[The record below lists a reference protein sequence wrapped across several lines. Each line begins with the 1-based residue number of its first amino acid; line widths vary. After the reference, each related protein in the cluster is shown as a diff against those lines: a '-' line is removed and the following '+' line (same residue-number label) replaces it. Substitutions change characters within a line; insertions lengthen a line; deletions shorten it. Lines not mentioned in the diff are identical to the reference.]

1 MAGHSSNLLMMH
13 WNESSSFSI
22 EDGVCTM
29 CAPRDQRKSRDSHSK
44 QITATTAQIDF
55 ATFNTAVR
63 ECIDLF
69 SLCRGFGELY
79 PGFHRDAGPR
89 IRNVLVQI
97 ARDKADA
104 RPAKL
109 CGRQGWA
116 GIGQRR
122 AEFELAV
129 PKVSAFVW
137 EMTIDCKVYPIS
149 LFD

>member
-29 CAPRDQRKSRDSHSK
+29 CAPRDHRKSRDSHSK

-79 PGFHRDAGPR
+79 PWF
-89 IRNVLVQI
+89 
-97 ARDKADA
+97 
-104 RPAKL
+104 
-109 CGRQGWA
+109 
-116 GIGQRR
+116 
-122 AEFELAV
+122 
-129 PKVSAFVW
+129 S
-137 EMTIDCKVYPIS
+137 S
-149 LFD
+149 